1 MNVHSCK
8 SIEVDDGDLST
19 DWPVL
24 YTCCISPF
32 SISKSQSTVEACLM
46 EEVNYDECHSSAWHY
61 IYWVQMVVIIPMLY
75 GYVLNQFNRVDEISI
90 VVNTC
95 SKFTYRYYQWIVLKW
110 QYGNLKIEEL
120 WKMRFQEITVSINTL
135 IDGHVIASKSG

>member
-1 MNVHSCK
+1 
-8 SIEVDDGDLST
+8 
-19 DWPVL
+19 
-24 YTCCISPF
+24 
-32 SISKSQSTVEACLM
+32 
-46 EEVNYDECHSSAWHY
+46 
-61 IYWVQMVVIIPMLY
+61 MVVIIQMLY

-90 VVNTC
+90 VVNTF

-120 WKMRFQEITVSINTL
+120 WKMHFQEMTISINTL